1 MRPTFREVLA
11 YSHIAA
17 IAIAVLLVWSIDSGV
32 KAVLSLLVLAFEFS
46 DSVVTAG
53 LMWWQNGIN
62 LMRSRDMFFDPSL
75 FVMTMKYFFWTVS
88 SFGAAWIVSRCV
100 YGVGPLRTLSTYRTR
115 VARTDYV

>member
-1 MRPTFREVLA
+1 
-11 YSHIAA
+11 
-17 IAIAVLLVWSIDSGV
+17 
-32 KAVLSLLVLAFEFS
+32 
-46 DSVVTAG
+46 
-53 LMWWQNGIN
+53 
-62 LMRSRDMFFDPSL
+62 MFFDPSL